1 MGVWT
6 SLIKTVTG
14 AVMPTDSDDYVPIR
28 SLPQKKTRWGF
39 SKVIASGVD
48 SDFGTILLAGSG
60 QTVAQSGGALVITSG
75 TTAYAETILR
85 GKDSV
90 LDCFTYRWSTVLSQ
104 RIANQSFVV
113 ELVDIIGNDLSYTV
127 NSTTS
132 ITVTFANNPFTAANI
147 GQKIS
152 WCPATGAAAA
162 SSGTQDVTIASIA
175 GNNITFTVPTAL
187 GVSTG
192 TGTCHLFGW
201 NYHRITYD
209 GTSATT
215 NKYQTQRNGWPGTL
229 NSMAMATTA
238 TPGHIGIY
246 NVEDNVATLFD
257 QLRAT
262 QTGNTSLSNVR
273 AQNFQD
279 MPDGNLPLVLQ
290 IRVRNDGTPASTTTL
305 TMAFADVEQ
314 YAPQQVSLTSLRPQS
329 PSSTAPVAITN
340 TPTVMAILGSASSTA
355 TFSSLTTTA
364 TTNLVSIKNSRA
376 FLAELTVFN
385 SSAATIYVKFYNKAS
400 APTLA
405 SDVPLFVIPI
415 AAGAFFTQSFG
426 PVGKMFST
434 GLAMAITA
442 AVGNTDT
449 TPIAAGVL
457 VSATYA

>member
-48 SDFGTILLAGSG
+48 SDFGTTLLAGSG
-60 QTVAQSGGALVITSG
+60 QTVAQSGGVLVITSG

-104 RIANQSFVV
+104 RIVNQSFVI
-113 ELVDIIGNDLSYTV
+113 ELVDVVGNNLNYV
-127 NSTTS
+127 INSTTS
-132 ITVTFANNPFTAANI
+132 VTVTIPNNPFTSANI
-147 GQKIS
+147 GQKMS
-152 WCPATGAAAA
+152 WVPTAA
-162 SSGTQDVTIASIA
+162 SAGTSYVMEGTIASVS
-175 GNNITFTVPTAL
+175 GNNVTFSFASSVGAAS
-187 GVSTG
+187 GS
-192 TGTCHLFGW
+192 GTCYLFGW

-209 GTSATT
+209 GTSVTT
-215 NKYQTQRNGWPGTL
+215 NKYQTQRNGWPGTA
-229 NSMAMATTA
+229 NTITMSTTA
-238 TPGHIGIY
+238 SPGHIAIY
-246 NVEDNVATLFD
+246 NVEDNIATLAD

-262 QTGNTSLSNVR
+262 SPANVNTYR
-273 AQNFQD
+273 AQSFQD
-279 MPDGNLPLVLQ
+279 MPDGNLPLVFQ
-290 IRVRNDGTPASTTTL
+290 IRVRNDGTPASTSTL
-305 TMAFADVEQ
+305 TVAFLDFEL
-314 YAPQQVSLTSLRPQS
+314 YTPQQVSLTSTRPQNPSGTLNTQVLNTVATS
-329 PSSTAPVAITN
+329 PFLS
-340 TPTVMAILGSASSTA
+340 SASTVATA
-355 TFSSLTTTA
+355 YALTTAA
-364 TTNLVSIKNSRA
+364 TTNLVSIKISRA
-376 FLAELTVFN
+376 FLAELTIFN

-449 TPIAAGVL
+449 TAIAAGVL